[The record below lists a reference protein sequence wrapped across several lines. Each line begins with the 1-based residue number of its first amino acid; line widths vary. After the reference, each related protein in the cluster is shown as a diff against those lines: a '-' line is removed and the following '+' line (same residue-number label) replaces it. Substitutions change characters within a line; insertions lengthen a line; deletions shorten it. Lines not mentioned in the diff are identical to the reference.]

1 MARKRVVK
9 EGTSVREVVLQNPKT
24 GANESYAILPLQN
37 LVEEYANEIG
47 RKKQGIL
54 DRVFGWFR
62 DEAAT
67 KTDMVKDEKTTQ
79 LSTIGFGDLGVTRGY
94 HERTRLEHVRK
105 AKYVDYERMDTEGTI
120 GQRALNVTVNNAFM
134 SEDGDQDSYEV
145 DSKNSRVL
153 SILKDLDERTDLKDE
168 SPGIMR
174 SGLKFGDS
182 FEELCFDPGKRL
194 IERIAWI
201 NPVNTER
208 NEDKYGRLVA
218 TKAFLQRDAIGDEEL
233 AFQFWQVVHTRY
245 NHERGNRY
253 GTSFFDASRRPF
265 KVCRVME
272 DGVAINRISRSVDR
286 IVFYVPT
293 GRAATEYEK
302 EKIVNDAMR
311 KFRKRVAVDSNGNM
325 DLTRAPFGDSEDI
338 YIGVESKDSPAKV
351 EMLKGTTIIGQLGDV
366 EYFRN
371 LQIMGYGVPK
381 SYLQL
386 EADVNCLSL
395 ETAIPCLDGESRTL
409 GKIVDDYEM
418 TGELPWVY
426 SWDKESGKVVPGQ
439 VEWAGVT
446 RKNAEVVE
454 VVLDDGTVHR
464 CTPDHVWFA
473 LDGTEIKAEDLG
485 RGQQLLPLRR
495 AVRDSKPNHRVV
507 VVRRISAREDTGDI
521 TVTKYSNFFIAD
533 ASNGGVLVHNS
544 KATLGHEDI
553 EFARMI
559 RSVQKCFSK
568 FLRGVYNR
576 QLSALG
582 VKPEAELYF
591 IEWPSI
597 SFIDQ
602 QMRAQVDLLKW
613 QIAALAKQTFG
624 IPTPWLL
631 SEIIGLD
638 DDDIHE
644 IESGLEEPVV
654 QQPGGPTPFPGGQE
668 LGQRGRESVRDQY
681 FGNRHLVAE
690 LADLK
695 AMLTV
700 VASER
705 LNQTMAA

>member
-134 SEDGDQDSYEV
+134 SKDGDQDSYEV

-194 IERIAWI
+194 VERIAWI

-386 EADVNCLSL
+386 EQDVN
-395 ETAIPCLDGESRTL
+395 A
-409 GKIVDDYEM
+409 
-418 TGELPWVY
+418 
-426 SWDKESGKVVPGQ
+426 
-439 VEWAGVT
+439 
-446 RKNAEVVE
+446 
-454 VVLDDGTVHR
+454 
-464 CTPDHVWFA
+464 
-473 LDGTEIKAEDLG
+473 
-485 RGQQLLPLRR
+485 
-495 AVRDSKPNHRVV
+495 
-507 VVRRISAREDTGDI
+507 
-521 TVTKYSNFFIAD
+521 
-533 ASNGGVLVHNS
+533 